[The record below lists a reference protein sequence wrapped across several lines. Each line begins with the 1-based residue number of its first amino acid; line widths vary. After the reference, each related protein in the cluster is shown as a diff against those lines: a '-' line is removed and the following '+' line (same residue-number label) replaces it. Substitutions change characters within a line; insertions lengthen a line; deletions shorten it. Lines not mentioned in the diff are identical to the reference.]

1 MIHLITAGSG
11 SGKSAY
17 AENELLRVGELQTDA
32 GRCPY
37 VYAATMR
44 PYGEETMRKIMRHRQ
59 MRAGKGF
66 VTLECPSGLSG
77 VALPENRGVLLECV
91 SNLAANELFC
101 EDGTIKDAKE
111 TAEKI
116 IEGIRCISRQTENFV
131 IVTNEVNADA
141 ECYSEET
148 ERYIFLVGKVNQEIA
163 RMADRVTEVVYGIPV
178 QVKIR

>member
-1 MIHLITAGSG
+1 MIHLITGGSG

-116 IEGIRCISRQTENFV
+116 IEGIRCISRQTENLV